1 MIVDVPAKRRVL
13 TLCHLIVSSFFNPLC
28 LRRFSR
34 AFLHRRPDP
43 AHHAGMGEMTASGC
57 ISHPAI
63 CIPATVAAFLDM
75 VEFEFPG
82 YLLYRM
88 LDPPIFV
95 AAASPLVH
103 GVPVYHVCPG
113 PLIKA
118 SDTLW
123 AIRRGCLNKRI
134 PLYLFGSSLGRRRK
148 DYYCASAILKPHP
161 VAPDVLFEI
170 LHVFLEHE
178 VQRSIA
184 NSEPP

>member
-1 MIVDVPAKRRVL
+1 MMVDVPAKRRVL

-95 AAASPLVH
+95 AAASPLVVH

-113 PLIKA
+113 PL
-118 SDTLW
+118 
-123 AIRRGCLNKRI
+123 
-134 PLYLFGSSLGRRRK
+134 
-148 DYYCASAILKPHP
+148 
-161 VAPDVLFEI
+161 
-170 LHVFLEHE
+170 
-178 VQRSIA
+178 
-184 NSEPP
+184 